1 MCVGG
6 GSGPVYNTPVAVDT
20 STQPIK
26 SKYPLTEAQK
36 KENARRRK
44 VLERKSLLGTQG
56 NDDKGGDGN
65 FGSSSK
71 SGSSNFGGFNDAS
84 GGFGV

>member
-6 GSGPVYNTPVAVDT
+6 GSGPVYSTAVSVDT

-44 VLERKSLLGTQG
+44 LLERKSLLGTQG
-56 NDDKGGDGN
+56 NNDKGGDGN
-65 FGSSSK
+65 LGGSSK
-71 SGSSNFGGFNDAS
+71 GGSNFGGFNDAS

>member
-6 GSGPVYNTPVAVDT
+6 GSGPVYSTAVVDT

-44 VLERKSLLGTQG
+44 LLERKSLLGTQG

-65 FGSSSK
+65 FGGTPK
-71 SGSSNFGGFNDAS
+71 STSFGGFKDAS
-84 GGFGV
+84 GGFQV

>member
-6 GSGPVYNTPVAVDT
+6 GSGPVYSTAVSVDT

-44 VLERKSLLGTQG
+44 LLERKSLLGTQG
-56 NDDKGGDGN
+56 NNDKGGDGDS
-65 FGSSSK
+65 FSSSSK
-71 SGSSNFGGFNDAS
+71 SSSFGGFKDAS
-84 GGFGV
+84 GGFQV

>member
-6 GSGPVYNTPVAVDT
+6 GSGPTYSTAVVDT

-44 VLERKSLLGTQG
+44 LLERKSLLGTQG
-56 NDDKGGDGN
+56 NDDKGGDGDS
-65 FGSSSK
+65 FSSSGGSS
-71 SGSSNFGGFNDAS
+71 FGGFKDAS
-84 GGFGV
+84 GGFQV